1 MHINEKFKNKQIIVM
16 DDQGSMRGVFQAFLK
31 DLGFTSVHCVVDGSE
46 GLKYMEAHSVDMVI
60 CDWNMPKMNGLEVL
74 QAIRNCEDT
83 KTLPFLMVTS
93 SSELARVKEA
103 ASHGVS
109 DYLIKP
115 FQSVQLGQKVIQL
128 ISESTHKPQTLKQE
142 NSDQEEDLS
151 FYDMSADDNSGPD
164 TI

>member
-1 MHINEKFKNKQIIVM
+1 
-16 DDQGSMRGVFQAFLK
+16 
-31 DLGFTSVHCVVDGSE
+31 
-46 GLKYMEAHSVDMVI
+46 MESHSVDMVI

-74 QAIRNCEDT
+74 QAVRNCEDT

-115 FQSVQLGQKVIQL
+115 FKSLQLGQKVIQL
-128 ISESTHKPQTLKQE
+128 ISESTHNPKTLKQA
-142 NSDQEEDLS
+142 SAPQDLT
-151 FYDMSADDNSGPD
+151 YVDMSEDDSSVPSD
-164 TI
+164 KE